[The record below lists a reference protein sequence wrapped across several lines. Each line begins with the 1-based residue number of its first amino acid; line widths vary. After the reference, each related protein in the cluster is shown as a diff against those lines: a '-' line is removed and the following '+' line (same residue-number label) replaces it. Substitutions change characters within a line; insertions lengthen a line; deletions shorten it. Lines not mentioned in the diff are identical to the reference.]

1 MTQQPHNSNHLDEL
15 VDTQNMLRE
24 MSEDLAIAS
33 DNLAFDNAELTR
45 LRAIKNATKGLRDV
59 VRTLHRSARQAA

>member
-1 MTQQPHNSNHLDEL
+1 MTQQPHTANHLDEL

-59 VRTLHRSARQAA
+59 VRTLHRSERQAA